1 MKKRL
6 FTRVL
11 SALLTIVLCLGNIV
25 PTIAVDAE
33 PKEKLTFE
41 QVENSGISLETQ
53 LEEVEDMEEA
63 PAYADADV
71 VRVSIILQKESTLEA
86 GYSTQGIGENATA
99 MAYRDGLKAE

>member
-11 SALLTIVLCLGNIV
+11 SALLTIVFLGNIV
-25 PTIAVDAE
+25 PTIAVAAE

>member
-25 PTIAVDAE
+25 PTIAVAAE

-53 LEEVEDMEEA
+53 LEEV
-63 PAYADADV
+63 
-71 VRVSIILQKESTLEA
+71 
-86 GYSTQGIGENATA
+86 
-99 MAYRDGLKAE
+99 

>member
-1 MKKRL
+1 MNKWK
-6 FTRVL
+6 
-11 SALLTIVLCLGNIV
+11 
-25 PTIAVDAE
+25 IA
-33 PKEKLTFE
+33 
-41 QVENSGISLETQ
+41 GISLETQ

-99 MAYRDGLKAE
+99 MAYRDGLKAEQTAVTARIERAMGTELDVVWNLTLAANIISANVQYGPD

>member
-1 MKKRL
+1 M
-6 FTRVL
+6 
-11 SALLTIVLCLGNIV
+11 GNIV
-25 PTIAVDAE
+25 PTIAVAAE

>member
-25 PTIAVDAE
+25 PTIAVAAE

-71 VRVSIILQKESTLEA
+71 VRVSIILQRNLRWRRDTPPRGL
-86 GYSTQGIGENATA
+86 GRMRLLWPIGTA
-99 MAYRDGLKAE
+99 

>member
-1 MKKRL
+1 MELQKYFGFLKLMKKSL
-6 FTRVL
+6 CLKQPEHIVIQLHSLKVETI
-11 SALLTIVLCLGNIV
+11 SALNVR
-25 PTIAVDAE
+25 
-33 PKEKLTFE
+33 
-41 QVENSGISLETQ
+41 ISLETQ

>member
-1 MKKRL
+1 
-6 FTRVL
+6 
-11 SALLTIVLCLGNIV
+11 
-25 PTIAVDAE
+25 
-33 PKEKLTFE
+33 
-41 QVENSGISLETQ
+41 
-53 LEEVEDMEEA
+53 MEEA